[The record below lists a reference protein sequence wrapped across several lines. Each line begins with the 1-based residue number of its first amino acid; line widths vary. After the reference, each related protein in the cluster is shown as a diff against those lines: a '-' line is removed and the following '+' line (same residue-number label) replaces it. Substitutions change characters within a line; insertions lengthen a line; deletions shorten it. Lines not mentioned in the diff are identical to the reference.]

1 MPATTGVVG
10 DRRQFLSTSL
20 ALGLGFGAALRT
32 SAKAANTKP
41 DTSRFPIIGFSKP
54 FQNLDPNQTADL
66 VAQVGWD
73 GIEIPVRS
81 KGQVEPERAPDDL
94 PRFVDALRNAGRQI
108 HLAATDITSMKTAH
122 AETLLRTLSKLGIRR
137 FRLGFFQYPT
147 DISPA
152 QHLKELAPAL
162 KDIADA
168 CHDLGL
174 QAGFQ
179 NHSGERQV
187 GGPIWDVY
195 SMIKDLDPRTMGF
208 CFDIG
213 HATIEGGLSW
223 RTNARLAQPFLT
235 AILVKDF
242 FWRRQDSRVYESWCA
257 LGEGMVN
264 PEFFKWLKTTEYRG
278 PICQHHEYPLG
289 NPKERL
295 KNFRH
300 DLEVL
305 KKWLA

>member
-1 MPATTGVVG
+1 MGEAQPDDRRIRRGLDLGVALKTSAATTNDGAAA
-10 DRRQFLSTSL
+10 RSR
-20 ALGLGFGAALRT
+20 AAALR
-32 SAKAANTKP
+32 
-41 DTSRFPIIGFSKP
+41 FPLIGFSKP
-54 FQNLDPNQTADL
+54 FQDLDPNQTADL
-66 VAQVGWD
+66 VSGVGWD
-73 GIEIPVRS
+73 GIEIPLRA

-94 PRFVDALRNAGRQI
+94 PRFAEALRRSGRDI
-108 HLAATDITSMKTAH
+108 HLAATDITSMKTPH
-122 AETLLRTLSKLGIRR
+122 AETVLRTLSRLGIRR
-137 FRLGFFQYPT
+137 FRLGFFQYPV
-147 DISPA
+147 DIPPP

-168 CHDLGL
+168 CRDLGL

-195 SMIKDLDPRTMGF
+195 SMIKDFDPRHMGY

-242 FWRRQDSRVYESWCA
+242 FWRRQDDRVYESWCA

-264 PEFFKWLKTTEYRG
+264 PGFFQWLKKTEYRG

-289 NPKERL
+289 KQDERL
-295 KNFRH
+295 KNFRR
-300 DLEVL
+300 DLKAL
-305 KKWLA
+305 RKWLA